1 MNLNTVFGTKI
12 GQTQGF
18 LENGKRIP
26 LSCIRIGQNTVTQ
39 LKTTEHDG
47 YEAVQIA
54 FGTKNKI
61 SKSTVGHTKKA
72 GVQKNPRFF
81 REIRVEGDAGI
92 ALGADVVINEVLKPG
107 DLISVTGTSKGKGY
121 AGVVKRYNFSGGP
134 RTHGQSDRERAPGS
148 IGQSTTPGRVYKG
161 KRMAGRMGNEQV
173 TIHNLVVVDID
184 GDTVII
190 KGLVPGGIGSVIK
203 IVKKGEAKNFVPL
216 YKGEKSAAE
225 EATENIEETEGKVED
240 SKEAEEVAD
249 TKEEANNKSQHADEK
264 SPEEAETPT
273 EEATGEASGSPSE
286 NTEASEE
293 TPASTEEA
301 EKDKE

>member
-39 LKTTEHDG
+39 LKTTEQDG
-47 YEAVQIA
+47 YEAVQVA

-61 SKSTVGHTKKA
+61 AKSTAGHTKKA
-72 GVQKNPRFF
+72 GVEKNPRFF
-81 REIRVEGDAGI
+81 REIRVEGDPGI
-92 ALGADVVINEVLKPG
+92 ALGADVVITEVLKPG
-107 DLISVTGTSKGKGY
+107 DLISVTGVSKGKGY
-121 AGVVKRYNFSGGP
+121 AGVVKRHNFSGGP

-173 TIHNLVVVDID
+173 TIHNLVVVDINE
-184 GDTVII
+184 DTVII
-190 KGLVPGGIGSVIK
+190 KGLVPGGVGSVIK

-216 YKGEKSAAE
+216 YIGEKSEDEVSESTKDAQE
-225 EATENIEETEGKVED
+225 ETTPEATEESTKT
-240 SKEAEEVAD
+240 EEVVNEEPQEEEVKD
-249 TKEEANNKSQHADEK
+249 TSSDKTEENT
-264 SPEEAETPT
+264 EEAETKT
-273 EEATGEASGSPSE
+273 EEEVDKS
-286 NTEASEE
+286 ASEE
-293 TPASTEEA
+293 S
-301 EKDKE
+301 KS